1 MAVTGCPSHGVFT
14 FPPEVQ
20 PRNPFS
26 GWAGSGQGIH
36 QPIGCLGAPETLVA
50 RDLES
55 TGPATCPPVLA
66 PAGPS
71 TAAPAIVLTLNH
83 RPCLPRPRWESWLFL
98 PSCLQSQARGLTP
111 SQRFGHPTG
120 RPQVSPLHN
129 AGPSECAQAHCRL
142 AHSTHAGFWS
152 PSACEALQRWR
163 TMKALVLETGHPAP
177 SKQASRPLVPGL
189 ALPAAGP
196 QPHGFPGV
204 RGTCGR
210 TSPWLRGPS
219 GRTQVRLMT
228 WGLHGVTVQPAGA
241 SVPAHVPGPLGKC
254 TTAGNL
260 TPPHVPLSVPHL
272 RWHPWPCA
280 RRLKILLPLPQA
292 HMLPIPP
299 TALENSAS

>member
-83 RPCLPRPRWESWLFL
+83 RPCLPRPRWESWVFL

-152 PSACEALQRWR
+152 PSACEAPV
-163 TMKALVLETGHPAP
+163 KANHEGTCPGDRPP
-177 SKQASRPLVPGL
+177 STEQASL
-189 ALPAAGP
+189 
-196 QPHGFPGV
+196 
-204 RGTCGR
+204 T
-210 TSPWLRGPS
+210 PS
-219 GRTQVRLMT
+219 GARP
-228 WGLHGVTVQPAGA
+228 GSA
-241 SVPAHVPGPLGKC
+241 S
-254 TTAGNL
+254 
-260 TPPHVPLSVPHL
+260 S
-272 RWHPWPCA
+272 R
-280 RRLKILLPLPQA
+280 
-292 HMLPIPP
+292 P
-299 TALENSAS
+299 TASRFPRCERDLWQDFPVASGA